1 MLTTM
6 IAVWVV
12 VTVILVALSIH
23 RSIFVMREED
33 TIFLSK
39 GERSTSDEYSK
50 IFQQLKRLE
59 FVLKIFSFSS
69 GGLAL
74 LIAVLWLYQRLS
86 HGIS

>member
-6 IAVWVV
+6 IAIWVV

-23 RSIFVMREED
+23 RSIFVMHEED

-39 GERSTSDEYSK
+39 GERSTAEEYTT
-50 IFQQLKRLE
+50 IFQRLKRLE

-69 GGLAL
+69 GGLL
-74 LIAVLWLYQRLS
+74 VLIAALWLYQRLY
-86 HGIS
+86 G